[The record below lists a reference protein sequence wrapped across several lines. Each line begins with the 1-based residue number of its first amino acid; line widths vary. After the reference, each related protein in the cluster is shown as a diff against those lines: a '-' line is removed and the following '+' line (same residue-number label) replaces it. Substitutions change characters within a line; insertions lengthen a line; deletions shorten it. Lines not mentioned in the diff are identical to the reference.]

1 MRAGLVTLVILG
13 CGPRVSPAPP
23 SADEDLDRRTETAAT
38 AARSGSREAPRQ
50 VAAPGK
56 GLRTG
61 SIARARLDAV
71 LDAGPANFLR
81 QLEVTPRLAGGRF
94 IGWQLVQLLDP
105 NGPLHDVDVM
115 PGDVLR
121 TVNGRPIARPEEL
134 QALWDSL
141 RTSNAVL
148 AELWR
153 DDRKL
158 ELSFSVDP
166 PVVQRA
172 AAR

>member
-1 MRAGLVTLVILG
+1 MMRAGLLAIVIVG

-23 SADEDLDRRTETAAT
+23 SPDDELDHRTGAPTTAASSE
-38 AARSGSREAPRQ
+38 RPEAPRQ

-61 SIARARLDAV
+61 SISRARLDAV
-71 LDAGPANFLR
+71 LDAGPASFLR
-81 QLEVTPRLAGGRF
+81 QIEVTPRLAGDRF
-94 IGWQLVQLLDP
+94 VGWQLVQVLDP
-105 NGPLHDVDVM
+105 DGPLRDVDVM

-121 TVNGRPIARPEEL
+121 TVNRKPIARPEEL

-141 RTSNAVL
+141 RTSNAVI

-158 ELSFSVDP
+158 ELSFTVDP
-166 PVVQRA
+166 AVAQRT
-172 AAR
+172 R